1 MDQEQTRKIIES
13 KGLPRFTD
21 NSIMDPASY
30 YQELEQVRQQG
41 FAVDDEEY
49 ILGVRA
55 VAAPLMGLGQLRS
68 AIWIVGFKASLDAKK
83 MKTLTGETHQAAL
96 EISRRIQQQ
105 LVAQQNAN

>member
-1 MDQEQTRKIIES
+1 
-13 KGLPRFTD
+13 LPRFTD
-21 NSIMDPASY
+21 NSIIDTVSY
-30 YQELEQVRQQG
+30 YKELKQVSQQG

-68 AIWIVGFKASLDAKK
+68 AIWIVGFKASLDDKK
-83 MKTLTGETHQAAL
+83 MKALTGETHRAAR

-105 LVAQQNAN
+105 LTTPLNPN